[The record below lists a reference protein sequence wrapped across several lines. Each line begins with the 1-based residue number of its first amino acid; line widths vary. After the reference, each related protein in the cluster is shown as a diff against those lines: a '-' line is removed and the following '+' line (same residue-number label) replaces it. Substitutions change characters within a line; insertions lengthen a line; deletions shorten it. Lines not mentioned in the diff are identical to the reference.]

1 MKWILGIVAV
11 AVLAIGVWFMLGEK
25 AEMPVVENLPVEQ
38 NTVADTAKPVTGE
51 TAPAGTADISVSVE
65 TTVPVQKTFTMA
77 EIAAYNT
84 EERCYSA
91 VRGTVYNLTAF
102 IEKHPGGD
110 RNILKICGKDGTAA
124 FEGQH
129 GGDPKPESVL
139 AGFEIGVVA
148 P

>member
-1 MKWILGIVAV
+1 
-11 AVLAIGVWFMLGEK
+11 MLGEK

-38 NTVADTAKPVTGE
+38 NTVDTTERATGG
-51 TAPAGTADISVSVE
+51 TAPAGTADVSVSVE

-77 EIAAYNT
+77 EIATYTT

-91 VRGTVYNLTAF
+91 IRGTVYNLTAF

-148 P
+148 Q